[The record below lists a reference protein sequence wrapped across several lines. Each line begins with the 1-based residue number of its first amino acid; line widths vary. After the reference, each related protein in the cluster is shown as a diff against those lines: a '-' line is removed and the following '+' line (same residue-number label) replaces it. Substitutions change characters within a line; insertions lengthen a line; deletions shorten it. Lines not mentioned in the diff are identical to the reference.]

1 MRVASPP
8 EIACAVTH
16 ITASSKPSL
25 YKRVPQNRYSMGS
38 IVHLQPKW
46 TVRLWLT
53 SVGVAMT
60 AWVVGLAWAAI
71 WLVELALS

>member
-1 MRVASPP
+1 MRIASPP
-8 EIACAVTH
+8 EFACAVTH
-16 ITASSKPSL
+16 ITASLKPSL
-25 YKRVPQNRYSMGS
+25 YKQAPRNRYNMGS

-60 AWVVGLAWAAI
+60 AWVVGLARAAI